1 MLRGGCK
8 GRDTEGHAPMTAVAK
23 PAVAK
28 MAAEMIPPL
37 QLAEQHVNNPATVTS
52 TVAHHAPKP

>member
-1 MLRGGCK
+1 MGC
-8 GRDTEGHAPMTAVAK
+8 DTEGHAPMTAVAK

-28 MAAEMIPPL
+28 MAAEMMPPL